1 MRTSLLA
8 LSGWLLVACGPAV
21 EPMDAG
27 GDAPPRPDT
36 GPTDLAIGSTERPA
50 RVVFPPAHDGTTELP
65 LVVLLHGYGADSAI
79 QNLYFQLT
87 NRARTRGF
95 YVLLAD
101 GTRDAENRQ
110 FWNATDACCDL
121 GGAGVDD
128 ASYLTGLLDEAE
140 AALPIDADRIYFM
153 GHSNGGFMSY
163 RMACEI
169 GERIAAIASLAGS
182 DFEADTTCVPDRA
195 PSVLEIHGT
204 ADTTIPYDGGEILSA
219 TFPGSVEVVER
230 WAARA
235 GCDVTMPSTGTP
247 FNFMAA
253 LPGDETTVTDYTTGC
268 TEGRGAALWTIEGGE
283 HIPGIIQP
291 DFTNAIIDWL
301 MAHPRA

>member
-1 MRTSLLA
+1 MRVSLLA
-8 LSGWLLVACGPAV
+8 LAGCTLIACGPAV
-21 EPMDAG
+21 EAMDAG
-27 GDAPPRPDT
+27 PDAPRPDT

-50 RVVFPPAHDGTTELP
+50 RVVFPTAHDGTTELP
-65 LVVLLHGYGADSAI
+65 LVVLLHGYGANSSV

-101 GTRDAENRQ
+101 GTEDAGGSQ

-128 ASYLTGLLDEAE
+128 VGYLTGLLDEAE
-140 AALPIDADRIYFM
+140 AALPIDADRIYFL

-182 DFEADTTCVPDRA
+182 DFEADDTCVPTRA
-195 PSVLEIHGT
+195 PSVLQIHGT
-204 ADTTIPYDGGEILSA
+204 ADDTIAFTGGTIVSA
-219 TFPGSVEVVER
+219 SYPGAVAVVER

-247 FNFMAA
+247 FDFVGTLA
-253 LPGDETTVTDYTTGC
+253 GDETTVTDYATGC
-268 TEGRGAALWTIEGGE
+268 TEGRGASLWAIEGGV
-283 HIPGIIQP
+283 HIPGVIQP

-301 MAHPRA
+301 YAHPRG